1 MVGILSFVSF
11 TLVDQNIFASLE
23 QRLILGRVAFKKM
36 LLQDTLYNSDLV
48 INLDIHTI
56 TFLLFL
62 VGISIFLLF
71 LKPWA
76 RSFVL
81 CFIFLGLIV
90 FSQVIFFMFDINI
103 YVIKLILSLILVF
116 FFTTLLDVDLDYVNW
131 FQAFNK
137 LPKKNIG
144 IDLYDHKKHELSVST
159 DIPVD
164 NSQRALIERELKAK
178 YYLKMED
185 RLEGLLVDFQDKVLQ
200 KLSDIQGKLN
210 TNLDDLTLHSASNLL
225 FMCRSDF
232 NSTLDVLDNWLFQ
245 LAPLNFEGEKGFLD
259 SLDLL
264 VDKHN
269 YLSSGRLKLKVE
281 TKIKSLDMDFSYKI
295 HIFRSLNELI
305 QLIDEI
311 NHDVVERPLKIL
323 ILIEQKEDHSLSI
336 SLNYPFRMIDAQ
348 SHSFKLKEVKNRL
361 DTISARLG
369 FGENEKLSKNKKIN
383 QVEILLEKEKFT
395 LGY

>member
-62 VGISIFLLF
+62 IGISIFLLF

-103 YVIKLILSLILVF
+103 YVIKLILSSILVF

-137 LPKKNIG
+137 LPKKMMWGTFNVILKYLWDNNKIG
-144 IDLYDHKKHELSVST
+144 IDKNDYVVYIWNPEL
-159 DIPVD
+159 
-164 NSQRALIERELKAK
+164 
-178 YYLKMED
+178 
-185 RLEGLLVDFQDKVLQ
+185 
-200 KLSDIQGKLN
+200 
-210 TNLDDLTLHSASNLL
+210 
-225 FMCRSDF
+225 
-232 NSTLDVLDNWLFQ
+232 
-245 LAPLNFEGEKGFLD
+245 
-259 SLDLL
+259 
-264 VDKHN
+264 
-269 YLSSGRLKLKVE
+269 
-281 TKIKSLDMDFSYKI
+281 
-295 HIFRSLNELI
+295 
-305 QLIDEI
+305 
-311 NHDVVERPLKIL
+311 
-323 ILIEQKEDHSLSI
+323 
-336 SLNYPFRMIDAQ
+336 
-348 SHSFKLKEVKNRL
+348 
-361 DTISARLG
+361 ARR
-369 FGENEKLSKNKKIN
+369 FINKK
-383 QVEILLEKEKFT
+383 
-395 LGY
+395 GY

>member
-1 MVGILSFVSF
+1 
-11 TLVDQNIFASLE
+11 
-23 QRLILGRVAFKKM
+23 M

-62 VGISIFLLF
+62 IGISTFLLF

-103 YVIKLILSLILVF
+103 YVIKLILSSILVF

-144 IDLYDHKKHELSVST
+144 IDLYDHKKHELSVIT

-200 KLSDIQGKLN
+200 KLSDIQGKHFAGCGN
-210 TNLDDLTLHSASNLL
+210 
-225 FMCRSDF
+225 
-232 NSTLDVLDNWLFQ
+232 FQ
-245 LAPLNFEGEKGFLD
+245 HLPLQV
-259 SLDLL
+259 S
-264 VDKHN
+264 
-269 YLSSGRLKLKVE
+269 
-281 TKIKSLDMDFSYKI
+281 
-295 HIFRSLNELI
+295 
-305 QLIDEI
+305 
-311 NHDVVERPLKIL
+311 
-323 ILIEQKEDHSLSI
+323 SI
-336 SLNYPFRMIDAQ
+336 SIAPQ
-348 SHSFKLKEVKNRL
+348 PEVCPK
-361 DTISARLG
+361 S
-369 FGENEKLSKNKKIN
+369 
-383 QVEILLEKEKFT
+383 
-395 LGY
+395 